1 MGMKMNKFFVL
12 FGAVLAVSACAHD
25 YDCDMEGDCQEEMVA
40 PAPMPAPVA
49 QPVYNNCG
57 SYTPSGCQGEIRTVR
72 EPVEVVYKRTTY
84 GTVYEPRHFQNVAY
98 ERQSVNGYAAPV
110 NGYNYAPRAQK
121 YYGPTVMVPA
131 RY

>member
-1 MGMKMNKFFVL
+1 MNKLFVL
-12 FGAVLAVSACAHD
+12 FGAVLAVSACAYG
-25 YDCDMEGDCQEEMVA
+25 YDCDMEGDCQEEVVA
-40 PAPMPAPVA
+40 PAPAPVA
-49 QPVYNNCG
+49 VAQPSYNCG

-98 ERQSVNGYAAPV
+98 ERQSVNGYATPV
-110 NGYNYAPRAQK
+110 SGYAPRAQK